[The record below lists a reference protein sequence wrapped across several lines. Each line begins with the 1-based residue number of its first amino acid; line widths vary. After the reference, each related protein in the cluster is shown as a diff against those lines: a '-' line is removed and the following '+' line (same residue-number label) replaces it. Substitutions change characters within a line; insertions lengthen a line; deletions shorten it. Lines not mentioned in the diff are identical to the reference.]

1 MDQNI
6 SSNDE
11 KLDLTYKQ
19 KKKVF
24 CHAEFGQLLRNS
36 T

>member
-11 KLDLTYKQ
+11 KLDHTYKQ
-19 KKKVF
+19 KKKKKNNLCFVMQGLDS
-24 CHAEFGQLLRNS
+24 H
-36 T
+36 